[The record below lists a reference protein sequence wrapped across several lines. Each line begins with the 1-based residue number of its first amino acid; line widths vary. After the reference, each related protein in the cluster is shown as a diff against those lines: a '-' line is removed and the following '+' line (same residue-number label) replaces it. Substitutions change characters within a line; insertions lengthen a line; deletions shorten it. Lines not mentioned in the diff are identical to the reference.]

1 MHKLIKE
8 LFLAFFII
16 CAKQI
21 LAQSTQNSNI
31 VYIKAGKLFDSE
43 NAILLNNFIIKVE
56 GNRITEVAKNIV
68 IPNESNL
75 IDLSDYTI
83 LPGLIDGH
91 THLLSSESPK
101 EKHSTTNELLYTGDA
116 LRVLR
121 AGKKANSFLKN
132 GITTVRDL
140 GNSGKFLDVALK
152 KAIKEGT
159 IDGPRMIV
167 SGPIISSEGGQF
179 RGLVKKHEHLISD
192 EYRIVRSVDDAINS
206 VRENITY
213 GADIIKICANN
224 SPNNTT
230 LTLDEMKAI
239 VKTAHRYNTKVTAH
253 GTDDRAIWEA
263 VSAGVDGIEHGWN
276 VSDSTLIYMASNN
289 VALIPTFSSYEESI
303 KWLELIKYEG
313 DLEKEAKSWVK
324 GGKDLIKQAKKAGVT
339 IVAGSDNYYDYGIP
353 QGLAVKQIFIAY
365 HQAGMKP
372 LDILQ
377 SSTFLSA
384 KFMDKADKLGVIKK
398 GAYADIIAVKGD
410 LINDFSSSMFNVI
423 FVMKD
428 GKIYVEP

>member
-1 MHKLIKE
+1 MYKLIKN
-8 LFLAFFII
+8 LFLAFLIL
-16 CAKQI
+16 CANQVF
-21 LAQSTQNSNI
+21 AQSTQKGNI
-31 VYIKAGKLFDSE
+31 TYIKAGKLFDSE
-43 NAILLNNFIIKVE
+43 NAILLNNFVIKVE
-56 GNRITEVAKNIV
+56 NNRITEVAKNIE
-68 IPNESNL
+68 IPNDSNV

-91 THLLSSESPK
+91 THLLSTESPN
-101 EKHSTTNELLYTGDA
+101 EEHSITNELLFSEDA

-121 AGKKANSFLKN
+121 AGKKANSYLKN
-132 GITTVRDL
+132 GFTTVRDL

-179 RGLVKKHEHLISD
+179 RGLLKKHEHLISD
-192 EYRIVRSVDDAINS
+192 EYRIVRSVDDAINA

-239 VKTAHRYNTKVTAH
+239 VKTAHRYKTKVTAH
-253 GTDDRAIWEA
+253 GTDDQAIWEA

-276 VSDSTLIYMASNN
+276 VSDSTLVHMASNN
-289 VALIPTFSSYEESI
+289 VALIPTFSSYEEAVM
-303 KWLELIKYEG
+303 WLELTKYEG
-313 DLEKEAKSWVK
+313 DIEKEAKSWGK
-324 GGKDLIKQAKKAGVT
+324 GGKDLIKKAKKARVT
-339 IVAGSDNYYDYGIP
+339 IVTGSDNYYDYGLP
-353 QGLAVKQIFIAY
+353 QGLAAKQILIAY
-365 HQAGMKP
+365 YQAGMQP

-377 SSTFLSA
+377 SSTFFSA
-384 KFMDKADKLGVIKK
+384 KFMDKEDKLGILKK
-398 GAYADIIAVKGD
+398 DMYADIIAIKGD
-410 LINDFSSSMFNVI
+410 LIHDFSSSILDVV

-428 GKIYVEP
+428 GKIYVKP

>member
-1 MHKLIKE
+1 MNKLIKK
-8 LFLAFFII
+8 LFLAYLII
-16 CAKQI
+16 CANEM
-21 LAQSTQNSNI
+21 LAQSNQKSNI
-31 VYIKAGKLFDSE
+31 TYIKAGKFFDSE
-43 NAILLNNFIIKVE
+43 NAILLKNFVIKVE
-56 GNRITEVAKNIV
+56 NNKIAEVAKDIL
-68 IPNESNL
+68 IPSNSNV

-91 THLLSSESPK
+91 THLLATESPK
-101 EKHSTTNELLYTGDA
+101 EKHSITNELLYTGDA

-121 AGKKANSFLKN
+121 AGKKASSFLKN

-179 RGLVKKHEHLISD
+179 RGLVKKHEHLVSD
-192 EYRIVRSVDDAINS
+192 EYRVVRNVDDAINA

-230 LTLDEMKAI
+230 LTLNEMKAI

-263 VSAGVDGIEHGWN
+263 VSVGVDGIEHGWN
-276 VSDSTLIYMASNN
+276 VSDSTLVYMASNN

-303 KWLELIKYEG
+303 MWLELTKYQG
-313 DLEKEAKSWVK
+313 DVEKEAKSWVK
-324 GGKDLIKQAKKAGVT
+324 GGIDLIKQAKKAGVT
-339 IVAGSDNYYDYGIP
+339 ILTGSDNYYDYGIP

-365 HQAGMKP
+365 YQAGMKP

-384 KFMDKADKLGVIKK
+384 KFMAKEDKIGVIKK
-398 GAYADIIAVKGD
+398 GSYADIIAVKGD
-410 LINDFSSSMFNVI
+410 LINDFPNSI
-423 FVMKD
+423 LDIAFVMKG
-428 GKIYVEP
+428 GKIYLKP